1 MMVKSVVDRV
11 ADSNREFLD
20 AFMAETNLLEGIFFR
35 KVTLEVT
42 LSWKH
47 ISHEKHLAFFG

>member
-20 AFMAETNLLEGIFFR
+20 AFIAETNLLEGIFFR